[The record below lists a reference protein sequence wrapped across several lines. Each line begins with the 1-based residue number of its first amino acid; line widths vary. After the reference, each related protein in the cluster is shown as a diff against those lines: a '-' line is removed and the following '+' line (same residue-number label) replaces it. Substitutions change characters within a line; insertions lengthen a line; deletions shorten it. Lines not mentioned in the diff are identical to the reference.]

1 MKKLIAVI
9 VLVAILPFN
18 VFGWGPKGHSI
29 VADIAYSRLT
39 QQTRENLRVILGEDH
54 LDAISSWPDEI
65 KKQRD
70 ESYNWHFVDIPK
82 DAAGFDDAR
91 DCFLPQD
98 KHKDAATDHQNCA
111 VDRIDYFKKVLAD
124 ENVSQLQRLEA
135 LKWLVHFVGDLHQP
149 LHAIDTG
156 RGGNDFKL
164 PVFGSPQCGDYPCNL
179 HWSWDAML
187 LEHTGRNEPEYA
199 AYLLKMIQDEQL
211 DKKPVGTPKDWA
223 NESHLIAR
231 EIVNHVPEGIDESY
245 FKSNIPIIDERLAL
259 AGLRLGAVL
268 NEALGH
274 VSTDQFK
281 KDLKEHQLEHQG
293 L

>member
-1 MKKLIAVI
+1 VKKLIAVI

-18 VFGWGPKGHSI
+18 VFGWGPKGHAV

-39 QQTRENLRVILGEDH
+39 AQARENLRVILGEDH
-54 LDAISSWPDEI
+54 MDAISSWPDEI

-70 ESYNWHFVDIPK
+70 QSYNWHFVDIPK

-91 DCFLPQD
+91 DCFLPND
-98 KHKDAATDHQNCA
+98 KHKDAATDHQNCV
-111 VDRIDYFKKVLAD
+111 VDRIEFFKKVLAD
-124 ENVSQLQRLEA
+124 ENASATERLEA
-135 LKWLVHFVGDLHQP
+135 LKWIVHFVGDLHQP

-164 PVFGSPQCGDYPCNL
+164 PVFGNPQCGDYPCNL
-179 HWSWDAML
+179 HWVWDAML
-187 LEHTGRNEPEYA
+187 LEHTGRNEAEYA
-199 AYLLKMIQDEQL
+199 ASLARMIEDRQL
-211 DKKPVGTPKDWA
+211 DKKPIGTPKDWA

-231 EIVNHVPEGIDESY
+231 DIVNHIPQAVDEDY
-245 FKSNIPIIDERLAL
+245 YKANIHIVDERLAL

-274 VSTDQFK
+274 VSTEQLK
-281 KDLKEHQLEHQG
+281 KDIMEHQG
-293 L
+293 S